1 MRAGILMA
9 AELRADARA
18 IAPWVQRVD
27 AALSEAAPWD
37 EDARLLVAVA
47 IHHGYGALE
56 AGLERIARAMEGMN
70 PSTDRWHQHLL
81 SQMFLEMDGLR
92 PAVLQEALKPALRE
106 LLGFRHLFRHAYA
119 TPLEPVRLRELAV
132 QFREVMPQASRALED
147 FAALLV
153 SS

>member
-1 MRAGILMA
+1 
-9 AELRADARA
+9 
-18 IAPWVQRVD
+18 
-27 AALSEAAPWD
+27 
-37 EDARLLVAVA
+37 
-47 IHHGYGALE
+47 
-56 AGLERIARAMEGMN
+56 MEGLN